1 MSFIIRIAGADFSGS
16 GLPALKRT
24 VRGFDADGLVGL
36 YLPNETTIGAGVSSI
51 TDLSEQGNA
60 ATLMSDFPAPL
71 QTASGLQSQAGRTNS
86 FIFDT
91 GIPMTPDMTVFYC
104 GRSLT
109 PAASTEAWEIFLS
122 DTAADIPTDRADSA
136 NNATRPNIAGRLD
149 RDGEVLGESVAFM
162 DRSGL
167 YAPSYLFANP
177 SDTYGKCTAPCAA
190 GLRIGENGEFTA
202 KKSGGW
208 TGNAEATT
216 PSASAVSTLYSTA
229 GNVCFGHWTTGSTAN
244 TQHQAA
250 FYGAVVYDRL
260 LTPAEMDTVIANL
273 LTQVSARGVTF

>member
-109 PAASTEAWEIFLS
+109 PAASTEGWEVFLS
-122 DTAADIPTDRADSA
+122 DTAADIPTDRSDAA
-136 NNATRPNIAGRLD
+136 NNGLRPNIAGRLD
-149 RDGEVLGESVAFM
+149 RDGEELGEALTIM

-167 YAPSYLFANP
+167 YAPSFLFASP
-177 SDTYGKCTAPCAA
+177 STTYGKCTAPFAA
-190 GLRIGENGEFTA
+190 GLRIGASGEFTA
-202 KKSGGW
+202 KKNGGW
-208 TGNAEATT
+208 TGAAAAAT
-216 PSASAVSTLYSTA
+216 PSSGDVSTLYSTA
-229 GNVCFGHWTTGSTAN
+229 GNVCFGHWTNGSPTN
-244 TQHQAA
+244 TQHQGA

-260 LTPAEMDTVIANL
+260 LTPAEMDTAIANL
-273 LTQVSARGVTF
+273 VAQVTARGVTF